1 MGFENIAG
9 YRNEKKQ
16 LEKLTNQ
23 LLNFAAFQEKGIRL
37 PRGVLLYGIPGV
49 GKTVMAR
56 SIVTDGISFVE
67 LRAADCLTKNPAKNI
82 QDAFAQARE
91 RIPSLLLLD
100 ELDKIAQSSPN
111 YYMEGNDNVMK
122 VLLQELDRSQE
133 NLGVL
138 IVATCNQYEFLN
150 PALLRSGRF
159 DKMIRIESPGFE
171 DRTEIIKMYLD
182 RLKIEKDISAEHFSK
197 ITGGYTGA
205 QIECIINEAALLAA
219 EDNEKLSVLQIQTV
233 MNRMSFKALERNV
246 EEGKKLEKAA
256 VHEAGHAIVAALLC
270 PEQFA
275 SASVIPQGQTN
286 GHIRM
291 LRNEVS
297 SLSETTAD
305 AENETA
311 VALAGIAAEKVV
323 YGNYSLSCEDDLE
336 KAAAIVFFLITKIGA
351 YGFDKLQNL
360 QNRGEVPSDNI
371 RNEISLVKGEV
382 MDRMLSKGMEI
393 IKKNKKWFEK
403 TVEALKKNH
412 IMSKEEILAL
422 RDECI

>member
-1 MGFENIAG
+1 MRLSIETPST
-9 YRNEKKQ
+9 
-16 LEKLTNQ
+16 LE
-23 LLNFAAFQEKGIRL
+23 IRQ
-37 PRGVLLYGIPGV
+37 
-49 GKTVMAR
+49 
-56 SIVTDGISFVE
+56 IV
-67 LRAADCLTKNPAKNI
+67 
-82 QDAFAQARE
+82 
-91 RIPSLLLLD
+91 
-100 ELDKIAQSSPN
+100 
-111 YYMEGNDNVMK
+111 
-122 VLLQELDRSQE
+122 
-133 NLGVL
+133 
-138 IVATCNQYEFLN
+138 
-150 PALLRSGRF
+150 
-159 DKMIRIESPGFE
+159 
-171 DRTEIIKMYLD
+171 
-182 RLKIEKDISAEHFSK
+182 SAEHFSK

-297 SLSETTAD
+297 SLSETTAE

-351 YGFDKLQNL
+351 YGFDKLQTL

-382 MDRMLSKGMEI
+382 MDRMLSKGM
-393 IKKNKKWFEK
+393 
-403 TVEALKKNH
+403 
-412 IMSKEEILAL
+412 
-422 RDECI
+422 